1 MVIDKIPKVFFN
13 AWLWVA
19 IAAGL
24 IVIHYFFGKPPPS
37 KKIAFFE
44 KHKRAIARTTDI
56 FLILVILFVWLSLTY
71 MAISRGVVKPML
83 KGTHIP
89 TSESE
94 LAADS
99 VALFAVSATALSGWS
114 SVLIGCLSVFQSNLT
129 RHKRPIL
136 AVVSVLPIGFTIL
149 AVLAARLDKPET
161 IWPMVEMGLWNLAF
175 CWLFNGPAI
184 VAGQHFFRVVWLLMK
199 KLTLASGEFPQ

>member
-1 MVIDKIPKVFFN
+1 MVIDKIPKVFFS

-37 KKIAFFE
+37 KKIVFFE
-44 KHKRAIARTTDI
+44 KHKRTIARTMDI
-56 FLILVILFVWLSLTY
+56 FLILVILFVWLFLTY
-71 MAISRGVVKPML
+71 KAIPRGVKPML

-89 TSESE
+89 TSE

-99 VALFAVSATALSGWS
+99 VALFAIGATALSGWS
-114 SVLIGCLSVFQSNLT
+114 GVLIGCLSVFQSNLT
-129 RHKRPIL
+129 RRKRLIL
-136 AVVSVLPIGFTIL
+136 AVVSALPVGFTIL
-149 AVLAARLDKPET
+149 AVLAARFDKPEA
-161 IWPMVEMGLWNLAF
+161 IWPMVKMCLGSLEL

-184 VAGQHFFRVVWLLMK
+184 VAGQHLFRVVWLLMK
-199 KLTLASGEFPQ
+199 KLKLASGEFPQ